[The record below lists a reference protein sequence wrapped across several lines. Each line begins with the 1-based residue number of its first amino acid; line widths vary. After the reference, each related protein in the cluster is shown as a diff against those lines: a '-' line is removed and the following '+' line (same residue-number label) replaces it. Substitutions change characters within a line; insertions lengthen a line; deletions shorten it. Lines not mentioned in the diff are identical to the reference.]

1 MINRAALLNRIA
13 KQIQT
18 VPASLVA
25 GPRACGL
32 STLGRQVAALFKGTT
47 RTLDLDDARQRETLR
62 SPGGGLDAQVDLL
75 VLDSVE
81 SAPDLAVQ
89 LLRDHYGAAGRILV
103 LSAMAPAALPEPLVA
118 LPALNVGGFTLSE
131 CPPESAPTLWFRGGL
146 PLSYLASSDADS
158 AMWRRRFLQE
168 ALDSIP
174 ASLARRA
181 EPDSL
186 RRFWTML
193 AHAHGQLWNSS
204 EFARA
209 LGVAHTTAER
219 WRAQLSEALLI
230 DELPAWRAPIAQRQ
244 RSAARIFVR
253 DTGLLHALLG
263 VQSASD
269 LRSHPK
275 VGLSWEWF
283 ATVQVAA
290 ALSLVEGERFH
301 WASYTGG
308 RIDLLAV
315 RQRQRH
321 GFVFQ
326 LATPLRT
333 PRGAANLIDALGLQ
347 GLDWVVPGDRVT
359 QLDERVRVV
368 GVGALD
374 NALSSFPPAA

>member
-1 MINRAALLNRIA
+1 
-13 KQIQT
+13 
-18 VPASLVA
+18 
-25 GPRACGL
+25 
-32 STLGRQVAALFKGTT
+32 
-47 RTLDLDDARQRETLR
+47 
-62 SPGGGLDAQVDLL
+62 
-75 VLDSVE
+75 
-81 SAPDLAVQ
+81 
-89 LLRDHYGAAGRILV
+89 
-103 LSAMAPAALPEPLVA
+103 
-118 LPALNVGGFTLSE
+118 
-131 CPPESAPTLWFRGGL
+131 
-146 PLSYLASSDADS
+146 
-158 AMWRRRFLQE
+158 
-168 ALDSIP
+168 
-174 ASLARRA
+174 
-181 EPDSL
+181 
-186 RRFWTML
+186 
-193 AHAHGQLWNSS
+193 
-204 EFARA
+204 
-209 LGVAHTTAER
+209 
-219 WRAQLSEALLI
+219 LI

-263 VQSASD
+263 VQSAAD

-290 ALSLVEGERFH
+290 ALSLADGERFH

-359 QLDERVRVV
+359 QMDERVRVV
-368 GVGALD
+368 GVEALD
-374 NALSSFPPAA
+374 SALSSFPPAA

>member
-1 MINRAALLNRIA
+1 MISRAALLNRIA

-81 SAPDLAVQ
+81 SAPELAVQ
-89 LLRDHYGAAGRILV
+89 LLRDHHGVAGRILL
-103 LSAMAPAALPEPLVA
+103 LSAMAPAALPESLVA

-131 CPPESAPTLWFRGGL
+131 CPAESAPTLWFRGGL

-263 VQSASD
+263 VQSAFD

-290 ALSLVEGERFH
+290 ALSLVDGERFH